1 MSLATLET
9 KIRDIID
16 THAGTLVLAGIQEP
30 AVNHILENIAAALSL
45 GDPDIVVDD
54 RSLRISGT
62 IDLPNI
68 TSIRAELCFELGE
81 GTDIENCSLDF
92 KTPLGTLGDLAVE
105 LGGQILDALKSDA
118 SVPSLDFCDV
128 TFNCKPTANEITL
141 EVKSTDSWKPA
152 GDLLDI
158 EVRDVCIKISRSKDV
173 SETISGTTLKEL
185 EFSGEFSGTLIV
197 GQASI
202 EISAAFP
209 DLVLNIDIK
218 NLDFATLFT
227 DLGLTEVSDFLSS
240 FTPVDTPAF
249 DFHLDYTAITKSF
262 SLDFSTSDE
271 WKILEGPT
279 IYLKPSIHVEKKI
292 PGLGKDPVL
301 SMNLSGTIKIG
312 ETVVDVSASFP
323 SPEFSLDVS
332 NLDFTPLFSG
342 LGLADLVDFLQSL
355 VPESEM
361 STFNIHFYYKP
372 MTSAFQ
378 FKVLASNDWLIV
390 EQPAITFNPNITIMR
405 EYDEDSKTTQ
415 PITTTLQGIFKMG
428 MITTSVSA
436 KFPDPTITV
445 NIPDITL
452 TSLITSVGLPEI
464 SNFINSISPIAEP
477 HFTINLDY
485 VPHTGAYT
493 LIATTIDDYR
503 LLEGLDVLI
512 TPIFKVE
519 RKDKT
524 AKPVVTL
531 EGKIKIASTAI
542 DCSVVLTDPD
552 PELIAKTT
560 LNFQAIASDLGI
572 TPLHDMSDSF
582 SLPSDLEV
590 DLTFSCFLKTKKFV
604 ITLEPNVEITVPY
617 FDFSVSGVT
626 IRVTR
631 ILDVLNQSVF
641 SVDLEGI
648 FTVGE
653 LPITLGCTFPGE
665 FELRASVP
673 LSLNLATFVGDCLQ
687 VFNVP
692 VPSGLSEIGILEL
705 TKLDLKV
712 IPNRPL
718 FSAVVTTKSG
728 EIEFVIMKK
737 SSTEKWA
744 VIMALP
750 IDLSEALSMI
760 SAPKLPSPVS
770 DSVSNSLLAIS
781 NEEWT
786 VSTDFSIQP
795 LQTMDLTM
803 DIKKGINFQATFR
816 DDLITDLLSV
826 DALHIAGYIGVSP
839 FVIELLATSEIE
851 VNLGDVLFLKGFIF
865 GIKYADTDFMV
876 QVGANMDLRIGDE
889 YLPLTS
895 TISLL
900 LDPAPSLVLSASMR
914 EEWKDPFGLKGITLN
929 ELGVD
934 LGVTVPFV
942 PQFGIVAEVTIG
954 DFNGRGMVYLSGP
967 ALQLLSIEFNELNIG
982 TIVRSLLSGVAQ
994 NIPELFFN
1002 VLDGLALED
1011 VKFHYALL
1019 DTTVGGTRYGAGF
1032 HMKATLKFFDFRLYA
1047 EAMLDQNDGIR
1058 IYAAMDPINITM
1070 NGFEILK
1077 LTHATDPSKGP
1088 MLDLDLRQSSDNLQ
1102 LMVSGAIGILGGLMT
1117 GLVDINVD
1125 ETGFDFL
1132 AECTIFDLF
1141 KASLEVTGPSL
1152 DNLLS
1157 GSGEGVFLNAYMRND
1172 LLSYIRENILE
1183 FIQGVTDSTVTE
1195 LNNAQN
1201 ALIAAQ
1207 QDVANWDTQIIEMK
1221 ALVQSEQDAVVTG
1234 LVAAQNAVT
1243 AAQNEVNKIDSQISS
1258 CYSRINTL
1266 NSQIRWWNNWYN
1278 SAPWWEKGWKWPI
1291 LVYEVGWRSV
1301 AITAQYVAIG
1311 ALQVAKTA
1319 AWAVLEIVKTAL
1331 RIAEAL
1337 VVIADPALDPRV
1349 VALVLARAAAWT
1361 VLKVAEGL
1369 IIAARAIVTGFSS
1382 LTQFVVEWGLGG
1394 AFDIKS
1400 ATLTADFANTRGR
1413 IVTINADIV
1422 FIGILTNI
1430 NFSFNFDD
1438 IPGSILALA
1447 GQIFGIGGVALP
1459 S

>member
-92 KTPLGTLGDLAVE
+92 KTPSGTLGDLAVE
-105 LGGQILDALKSDA
+105 LGGQILDALKSDV

-218 NLDFATLFT
+218 NLDFATLFS

-271 WKILEGPT
+271 WKILERPT

-372 MTSAFQ
+372 MTNAFQ

-428 MITTSVSA
+428 MITTTVSA

-452 TSLITSVGLPEI
+452 TSLITSVGFPEI
-464 SNFINSISPIAEP
+464 SNFINSLSPIVEP
-477 HFTINLDY
+477 HFTINLEY
-485 VPHTGAYT
+485 VPRTGAYT
-493 LIATTIDDYR
+493 LIATTIGDYR

-552 PELIAKTT
+552 PELIAKTS

-572 TPLHDMSDSF
+572 APLDDLSDSF

-590 DLTFSCFLKTKKFV
+590 DLTFSYFLKTKKFV
-604 ITLEPNVEITVPY
+604 ITLEPNVEFTIPY
-617 FDFSVSGVT
+617 FNFSVSGVM
-626 IRVTR
+626 IRITR
-631 ILDVLNQSVF
+631 TLDAQNQNVF

-673 LSLNLATFVGDCLQ
+673 LSLNLATFAGDCLQ

-712 IPNRPL
+712 IPNKPL

-737 SSTEKWA
+737 PSTEKWA
-744 VIMALP
+744 VILALP

-770 DSVSNSLLAIS
+770 DSVSNPLLAIS
-781 NEEWT
+781 NEEWKIPADP
-786 VSTDFSIQP
+786 SLQP
-795 LQTMDLTM
+795 LQTANLAM
-803 DIKKGINFQATFR
+803 DIKKGINFQATFK
-816 DDLITDLLSV
+816 DDLITDLLNV
-826 DALHIAGYIGVSP
+826 DSLNIAGYVGLKP
-839 FVIELLATSEIE
+839 FSLEFLARATFE
-851 VNLGDVLFLKGFIF
+851 VNLGDVLFLKGFLF
-865 GIKYADTDFMV
+865 AIKYETEEFKV
-876 QVGANMDLRIGDE
+876 QVGADMDLRIGEE
-889 YLPLTS
+889 YLPLMCI
-895 TISLL
+895 ISLE
-900 LDPAPSLVLSASMR
+900 LDPAPSLNLSAYMT
-914 EEWKDPFGLKGITLN
+914 EKWIDPFGLKGITLDS
-929 ELGVD
+929 LGVD
-934 LGVTVPFV
+934 FGVSVPFV
-942 PQFGIVAEVTIG
+942 PEFGITAGVTIG
-954 DFNGRGMVYLSGP
+954 TFTGGATVRLSGP
-967 ALQLLSIEFNELNIG
+967 MLELLSIHFNELNIG
-982 TIVRSLLSGVAQ
+982 TIVRALLTCVAEF
-994 NIPELFFN
+994 IPDPFFTF
-1002 VLDGLALED
+1002 LDGIAIED
-1011 VKFHYALL
+1011 VKFHYALT
-1019 DTTVGGTRYGAGF
+1019 DTTVGGIDYGAGF
-1032 HMKATLKFFDFRLYA
+1032 HMKATLNFFDFKIYA
-1047 EAMLDQNDGIR
+1047 EAVLDLDDGMR
-1058 IYAAMDPINITM
+1058 IHAAIDPINISS
-1070 NGFEILK
+1070 NGFEIIK
-1077 LTHATDPSKGP
+1077 LTHASDPSKGA
-1088 MLDLDLRQSSDNLQ
+1088 MMDLDLRKSSDNLQ
-1102 LMVSGAIGILGGLMT
+1102 LVVSGAISILGGFMK

-1125 ETGFDFL
+1125 GTGFDFF
-1132 AECTIFDLF
+1132 ASCAIFDLF
-1141 KASLEVTGPSL
+1141 EASLEVTGPSL
-1152 DNLLS
+1152 ENLLS
-1157 GSGEGVFLNAYMRND
+1157 GSGEGVYLKAYMKND
-1172 LLSYIRENILE
+1172 LIDYVRENILN
-1183 FIQGVTDSTVTE
+1183 FIKDMTESAVTGLT
-1195 LNNAQN
+1195 NAQN
-1201 ALIAAQ
+1201 VLIAAQ
-1207 QDVANWDTQIIEMK
+1207 KEVENWDTQID
-1221 ALVQSEQDAVVTG
+1221 ALVVLVEREQDAVVAG
-1234 LVAAQNAVT
+1234 LVAAQNVVT
-1243 AAQNEVNKIDSQISS
+1243 AAQNEVNKIVGQISS
-1258 CYSRINTL
+1258 RYSRINTL

-1278 SAPWWEKGWKWPI
+1278 RAPWWEKGWKWPQ
-1291 LVYEVGWRSV
+1291 LVFEVGWRS
-1301 AITAQYVAIG
+1301 AEITAQYIAIG
-1311 ALQVAKTA
+1311 ALQVARVA
-1319 AWAVLEIVKTAL
+1319 AWAVLEVAKTAL
-1331 RIAEAL
+1331 KIAQAI
-1337 VVIADPALDPRV
+1337 VVIASPLLDPRV
-1349 VALVLARAAAWT
+1349 LALVAARVIAWT
-1361 VLKVAEGL
+1361 ALKVAEGAI
-1369 IIAARAIVTGFSS
+1369 IIAREVVSGFSS

-1394 AFDIKS
+1394 AFNITS
-1400 ATLTADFANTRGR
+1400 ATFEADFTNVNSRV
-1413 IVTINADIV
+1413 VTLSADIV
-1422 FIGILTNI
+1422 LIGISSNI
-1430 NFSFNFDD
+1430 EFSFDFDN
-1438 IPGSILALA
+1438 ALA
-1447 GQIFGIGGVALP
+1447 SVMSLGEEILRNVGIIP
-1459 S
+1459 P